1 MVKPLLSIIC
11 AIGKNRAIGRDN
23 KLLWDIPHDLEHF
36 KEITSGYPVI
46 MGRKTF
52 ESIGRPLPGRTNI
65 IITRD
70 KTYQQ
75 DNCLVANSLEE
86 AIEKA
91 STFAKASVDRQEIDS
106 EEIFVIGGGSIYA
119 QAIDLADKLYLTIV
133 DDIVED
139 ADTFFP
145 EYEQFDKVVKEEH
158 FETDKFKYSF
168 IELIKS

>member
-1 MVKPLLSIIC
+1 MLSIIC

-23 KLLWDIPHDLEHF
+23 KLLWDIPHDLQHF
-36 KEITSGYPVI
+36 KDITSGHPVI

-65 IITRD
+65 IVTRSESD
-70 KTYQQ
+70 YRSVV
-75 DNCLVANSLEE
+75 LVTHSLEE

-91 STFAKASVDRQEIDS
+91 SAYAKASVDKKEIDS

-119 QAIDLADKLYLTIV
+119 QAISLADKLYLTVV

-145 EYEQFDKVVKEEH
+145 EYSQFNKIIKEEH

-168 IELIKS
+168 IELEKSN

>member
-1 MVKPLLSIIC
+1 MAKPLTSIIC

-23 KLLWDIPHDLEHF
+23 KLLWDIPHDLQHF
-36 KEITSGYPVI
+36 KDITSGHPVI

-65 IITRD
+65 IITRSEN
-70 KTYQQ
+70 YRQAG
-75 DNCLVANSLEE
+75 CLVIHSLEE
-86 AIEKA
+86 AIKGA
-91 STFAKASVDRQEIDS
+91 QEIDP
-106 EEIFVIGGGSIYA
+106 EEVFVIGGGSIYA

-133 DDIVED
+133 DDVIED

-145 EYEQFDKVVKEEH
+145 EYDQFDKIIKEEH
-158 FETDKFKYSF
+158 FETDKLNYSF

>member
-1 MVKPLLSIIC
+1 MISIIC

-23 KLLWDIPHDLEHF
+23 KLLWDIPHDLKHF
-36 KEITSGYPVI
+36 KDITAGHPVI

-52 ESIGRPLPGRTNI
+52 ESIGRPLPNRTNI
-65 IITRD
+65 IITRGEN
-70 KTYQQ
+70 YRQAG
-75 DNCLVANSLEE
+75 CLITHSLEE
-86 AIEKA
+86 AIKG
-91 STFAKASVDRQEIDS
+91 TQEIDS
-106 EEIFVIGGGSIYA
+106 EEVFVIGGGSIYA

-133 DDIVED
+133 DDVVED

-145 EYEQFDKVVKEEH
+145 EYEQFDKIVKEEH